1 MDLGALLYFMVF
13 SFIWNVDLLSV
24 AGVVI
29 TLIAL
34 GVIVVIGML
43 IFRLIQE
50 VYWSIINRNPKI
62 EKFID
67 RTIGVIGLLAIV
79 FLVGIIILKM
89 FM

>member
-1 MDLGALLYFMVF
+1 MSLSDIF

-79 FLVGIIILKM
+79 FLVGIIILVIGLAI
-89 FM
+89 FS